1 MSVNKLF
8 LIDGHALC
16 YRAFYAIASL
26 TNSKGQATNAV
37 YGFIATIRKILN
49 DHEPTHIAVCFDT
62 GKKTRR
68 QEEFK
73 EYKIQRPSMP
83 EDLISQLPII
93 KEVLSAYHISSF
105 ELDGF
110 EADDLLATMA
120 HKFKHLNCEVVIAT
134 EDKDMYQLVDKHVFI
149 YSSRLDKVLGVEE
162 SQQKFGIKPEFICD
176 YLGLCGDTSDNIPG
190 VKGIGEVT
198 ARNLINQFGTIE
210 NVYAHLGEVSQA
222 KVKDK
227 LIAQKDEAFL
237 SKKLAVLDN
246 NVSLDLDFEQLRV
259 QQPDKSRLFQ
269 LFSELEFRKFAQ
281 EFQDQGSVVQGSLEL
296 NLQSV
301 SIEEL
306 LKEVVRFKR
315 ISILQSMDV
324 NESVD
329 AFLSISVDNKIA
341 AVTFS
346 QIQQL
351 KVIIEDFS
359 IQKITYDSK
368 FLRKLLDSAGI
379 SLVGETFDVLLAGY
393 LLLSGTSAIDLD
405 TLAWT
410 YLKQSFAGEKTD
422 QKIGVFEK
430 LAQVMTTQ
438 LKEKNLWDLYHGL
451 ELPLSMVLFEMEKEG
466 VRIDVDV
473 LGQLSKECDLKIKD
487 ITARLFALA
496 GCEFNINSPKQL
508 SEVLFVQLKLPVVKK
523 TKTGFSTDEEVLSK
537 LAAKHEIAQVIL
549 EYRQIS
555 KLKSTY
561 IDALPKLVNS
571 QSHRLHATFNQT
583 GAETGRLSSN
593 NPNLQNIPIR
603 TELGREIRRA
613 FVPFTNDNFLLSA
626 DYSQIE
632 LRILA
637 HLSQDEN
644 LIKAFR
650 EGQDIHTY
658 TAGLIFDVAENKVDA
673 QMRNSAKRVN
683 FGIIYGISAFG
694 LAKDLGVSNQEA
706 QAFIDRYFLR
716 YPKVKDF
723 MDLEI
728 QKAQDLGYVTTIFHR
743 RRSIPEIN
751 SKNIGLRQFAQ
762 RQAINTPVQ
771 GSAADLMK
779 MAMIRMQQFMQK
791 NHLQSRMIITVHDE
805 LVFNMVSSEKEQ
817 MISLVKEAMENV
829 YEFSVPITVSVKVG
843 KNWLQMDKL

>member
-626 DYSQIE
+626 DYS
-632 LRILA
+632 LFFVTSA
-637 HLSQDEN
+637 S
-644 LIKAFR
+644 
-650 EGQDIHTY
+650 IHPNSDRNTFPIRKRLCNNRY
-658 TAGLIFDVAENKVDA
+658 AIF
-673 QMRNSAKRVN
+673 KR
-683 FGIIYGISAFG
+683 
-694 LAKDLGVSNQEA
+694 
-706 QAFIDRYFLR
+706 
-716 YPKVKDF
+716 
-723 MDLEI
+723 
-728 QKAQDLGYVTTIFHR
+728 
-743 RRSIPEIN
+743 
-751 SKNIGLRQFAQ
+751 
-762 RQAINTPVQ
+762 
-771 GSAADLMK
+771 
-779 MAMIRMQQFMQK
+779 
-791 NHLQSRMIITVHDE
+791 
-805 LVFNMVSSEKEQ
+805 
-817 MISLVKEAMENV
+817 
-829 YEFSVPITVSVKVG
+829 
-843 KNWLQMDKL
+843 